1 MYAKYIYNNDID
13 KQRKNLKFCKGSWA
27 LITGSTDGIGKA
39 YSLCL
44 ARLGFNIILI
54 GRSQEKLMDTKEM
67 LQNDER
73 VKKIREIDN
82 LNTWDN
88 KEWVQTGLLDF
99 SVDDYKVVDKVIGS
113 LIQNHVTGIVEK
125 NLKVVVNNAGVS
137 YDYPIFFMDLPGEYQ
152 ISQNMVNVN
161 VMSTLNVTIACLKR
175 MKLPRRSLNTS
186 NTDLEVD
193 KELLNFQ
200 NFENSKGGTII
211 NVSSF
216 SALNST
222 PCLTVYAATKA
233 FIKHFSAC
241 LNAELKNTAG
251 VIVQTVMPYFVVTKM
266 TKLKRVTLL
275 HPSPEVYVQNS
286 LKMVGLQTVTFG
298 YWPHSL
304 MALLNKTA
312 YYLSPWI
319 AEKIIL
325 SVFTSNLRKREQRGL
340 RQKK

>member
-137 YDYPIFFMDLPGEYQ
+137 YDYPIFFMDLPGNFLYDYINLLTTFFKEY
-152 ISQNMVNVN
+152 I
-161 VMSTLNVTIACLKR
+161 
-175 MKLPRRSLNTS
+175 
-186 NTDLEVD
+186 
-193 KELLNFQ
+193 
-200 NFENSKGGTII
+200 
-211 NVSSF
+211 
-216 SALNST
+216 
-222 PCLTVYAATKA
+222 
-233 FIKHFSAC
+233 
-241 LNAELKNTAG
+241 
-251 VIVQTVMPYFVVTKM
+251 
-266 TKLKRVTLL
+266 
-275 HPSPEVYVQNS
+275 
-286 LKMVGLQTVTFG
+286 
-298 YWPHSL
+298 
-304 MALLNKTA
+304 
-312 YYLSPWI
+312 
-319 AEKIIL
+319 IIL
-325 SVFTSNLRKREQRGL
+325 
-340 RQKK
+340 